1 MAKATTNGRFE
12 TFVRFLK
19 EHEHLSD
26 EDRKKLLGLIA
37 EDEEP
42 TDERRQHEFENRVVD
57 RVLQELSLKDGKR
70 MLDYLF
76 INLAHRF
83 EQKGHLKRLVGE
95 HLSRRMRVLAG
106 LTTFFAIAFSAV
118 GYYSMTT
125 FATIAGGEAARAEL
139 DKKFPGF
146 KADLQ
151 ERVDTKAKLA
161 EERFKE
167 TAANI
172 ERTVMLAQ
180 TQMTASLLQ
189 FQTDINN
196 NANKAINELEV
207 KKQEVITQASST
219 TAEAISALTKGIDG
233 QIRDFTGRIDEVE
246 RTVGQ
251 RIEARGKSF
260 EDKLKQW
267 EDQQKKNT
275 EGAPNTEKVGHQ
287 IDGRG
292 PAFAETTGRSPGTQ
306 SDAMIDL
313 MVEAIGLA
321 VERKFEFPPMFALA
335 TKAAKEG
342 ASDIIRSSF
351 SALLDM
357 PSSYTGEERSSAA
370 GLMLDKSI
378 DPQERLHNATECMMA
393 AARADDRAMFE
404 KAQAARKDNFLSR
417 ALGRNV
423 FVEVAEAYIT
433 GKNGAEFGKLLEE
446 VDYESLQTRGYLNLY
461 AIAKKAAANKT
472 DLPEP
477 TLRKRQDELLK
488 QIRGSNFIDRPS
500 DYSAAYFLI
509 DALNAE
515 PFLRD
520 SAIAEVL
527 DLVEKEVFR
536 EDNTEDPWKLKDL
549 IATVRTKLTPPPSAP
564 SQPPPNGESGQTPA
578 EHEKAREPKPEQP
591 NP

>member
-1 MAKATTNGRFE
+1 MAKATTNGRFAR
-12 TFVRFLK
+12 FVSFIN
-19 EHEHLSD
+19 EHERLSE

-42 TDERRQHEFENRVVD
+42 SDERRQQEFENRVVD

-106 LTTFFAIAFSAV
+106 LTTFFAIAFSVV
-118 GYYSMTT
+118 GYTSMTSS
-125 FATIAGGEAARAEL
+125 AKDAGTTAAIKEFEKMADDFNTKFEKQNDDVEKRVVKFEADFEKRADGLKNDL
-139 DKKFPGF
+139 D
-146 KADLQ
+146 
-151 ERVDTKAKLA
+151 ERIDSQSKLA
-161 EERFKE
+161 TERFEGTASNIQSSVERAHGQMTNSLMQFQLFINDEMSRAVKE
-167 TAANI
+167 FSAMKQNATEEIAAGSVKARDDAMANLEGRI
-172 ERTVMLAQ
+172 ALAQ
-180 TQMTASLLQ
+180 VEFSKLVESMRNDLKTEREAWKQQIRTTQQETKP
-189 FQTDINN
+189 QTDLMALTVNPR
-196 NANKAINELEV
+196 
-207 KKQEVITQASST
+207 ST
-219 TAEAISALTKGIDG
+219 SAGEPESAISNA
-233 QIRDFTGRIDEVE
+233 RI
-246 RTVGQ
+246 
-251 RIEARGKSF
+251 
-260 EDKLKQW
+260 
-267 EDQQKKNT
+267 N
-275 EGAPNTEKVGHQ
+275 
-287 IDGRG
+287 
-292 PAFAETTGRSPGTQ
+292 
-306 SDAMIDL
+306 L

-357 PSSYTGEERSSAA
+357 PSRYKDEQRVSAA
-370 GLMLDKSI
+370 DLMLAKSI

-393 AARADDRAMFE
+393 AARADDRAMFD

-423 FVEVAEAYIT
+423 FVEVAEAYTT
-433 GKNGAEFGKLLEE
+433 GKNGAEFVKLLDE

-461 AIAKKAAANKT
+461 AIAKKAAAKKT

-500 DYSAAYFLI
+500 DYTSAYFLV

-536 EDNTEDPWKLKDL
+536 DDNTEDPWKLKDL
-549 IATVRTKLTPPPSAP
+549 IATVRNKLETPPTIP
-564 SQPPPNGESGQTPA
+564 
-578 EHEKAREPKPEQP
+578 
-591 NP
+591 